1 MFRYF
6 SSRAVQTCL
15 DVFSGNVSVLKYNQC
30 KISTLGMNSKCWY
43 FFSIMCQICHGIIK
57 DQASPDLKLLKLLV
71 ICSVTFY
78 VSNPFN

>member
-43 FFSIMCQICHGIIK
+43 FFQHMCQICHGIIK
-57 DQASPDLKLLKLLV
+57 DQASPDLETSETVSHLLSYFLCVKPL
-71 ICSVTFY
+71 
-78 VSNPFN
+78 